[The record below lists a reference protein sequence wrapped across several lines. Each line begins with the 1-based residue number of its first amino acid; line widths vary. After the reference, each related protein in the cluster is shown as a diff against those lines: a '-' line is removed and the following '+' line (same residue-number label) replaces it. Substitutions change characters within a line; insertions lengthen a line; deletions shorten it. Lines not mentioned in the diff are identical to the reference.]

1 MTTALASLRKHGN
14 VLLLDFLL
22 LAAIYLLPSI
32 SHLLALP
39 LYQLEP
45 MRLALLVAL
54 LFSSRL
60 NAYVI
65 AFTLPLASAWISG
78 HPEPLKAVLMGI
90 ELSVLV
96 ATYGWFAR
104 RLSLPA
110 FAALAAAIV
119 AGKGVYYA
127 LKSLALQ
134 AGWLEGSLVS
144 TPWQSQLVLAIGTA
158 LVFGAII
165 SWREKQAGGRGLGAD

>member
-54 LFSSRL
+54 LFTSRL

-65 AFTLPLASAWISG
+65 AFTLPLASVWISG
-78 HPEPLKAVLMGI
+78 HPAPLKALLMGI
-90 ELSVLV
+90 ELSLLV
-96 ATYGWFAR
+96 ATYGWFNR

-110 FAALAAAIV
+110 FAALAVAIV
-119 AGKGVYYA
+119 VGKGVYYA
-127 LKSLALQ
+127 LKSLVLQ
-134 AGWLEGSLVS
+134 AGWMEGDLVS
-144 TPWQSQLVLAIGTA
+144 TPWQSQLALAIGTA
-158 LVFGAII
+158 LVFGAIV
-165 SWREKQAGGRGLGAD
+165 SWREKYAPERRAIAD